1 VTAKTLGFAS
11 LLLVLSAAGAS
22 ARPLPQLLPVPAIA
36 APQIPAPVP
45 PPINPG
51 ATAAP
56 PAGISPFLL
65 QPGPAFALPRQA
77 SPPPSPTFPA
87 PIDQQKIS
95 SYSLWLRGQQR
106 LLERGGVSPDDLLA
120 REIQQ
125 QLLQLDQ
132 SGDSR

>member
-1 VTAKTLGFAS
+1 VTAKTLGLAS
-11 LLLVLSAAGAS
+11 WLLVLSAAVAS
-22 ARPLPQLLPVPAIA
+22 ARALPQLLPVPAIA
-36 APQIPAPVP
+36 APPVPAPVP

-51 ATAAP
+51 AAAAP

-106 LLERGGVSPDDLLA
+106 LLDRGGVSPDDLLA

-132 SGDSR
+132 SGESR